1 MPTISTFFG
10 IIIRMQYNDIGQHHK
25 PHVHVQY
32 AEYNAVVALDGD
44 LLSGSIP
51 VKQLR
56 LVQAWITIHEDELY
70 RAWNDAVRNIPL
82 SKIEPHE

>member
-82 SKIEPHE
+82 SKIEPLK